1 MKYICFYTHFGNGD
15 IFLSKEWIKDI
26 QRQTKDVEYLY
37 AFNKSSRLIQNINI
51 KHIPINNTFN
61 RNQIHSFDSKQNILF
76 INTWPGA
83 YFPILQ
89 QKKFPYIGCNYN
101 SYAQIYNIIINI
113 INQQFEFNIKLK
125 DNYFE
130 YIADVDYSSYQ
141 IEQVD
146 DFLNKFTN
154 KNKYLICNSRGNSN
168 QSSTYNGNMKPI
180 IDNLSERF
188 DESVFFITEDFEN
201 KNKNVYYTGDFI
213 KNIDNDLHE
222 ISYLSTKC
230 NMILGRNSGPMCVCL
245 TKENLFNKNKI
256 VYSFGNWE
264 KHNQASF
271 GCENADWNFIEDEI
285 VSLDDLTL
293 KIDNIFKKYYTLYI
307 KTLEEHDFL

>member
-1 MKYICFYTHFGNGD
+1 
-15 IFLSKEWIKDI
+15 
-26 QRQTKDVEYLY
+26 
-37 AFNKSSRLIQNINI
+37 
-51 KHIPINNTFN
+51 
-61 RNQIHSFDSKQNILF
+61 
-76 INTWPGA
+76 
-83 YFPILQ
+83 
-89 QKKFPYIGCNYN
+89 
-101 SYAQIYNIIINI
+101 
-113 INQQFEFNIKLK
+113 
-125 DNYFE
+125 
-130 YIADVDYSSYQ
+130 
-141 IEQVD
+141 
-146 DFLNKFTN
+146 
-154 KNKYLICNSRGNSN
+154 
-168 QSSTYNGNMKPI
+168 MKPI

-213 KNIDNDLHE
+213 KNVDNDLHE

-285 VSLDDLTL
+285 VSLNDLTL
-293 KIDNIFKKYYTLYI
+293 KIDNVFKKYYTLYI